1 MTSPAYDKHDLYELC
16 VQNPDALIPL
26 LNAIHNNTPQVLAE
40 DFAGTSI
47 LSHQWVEQS
56 EQHRAI
62 ATDLD
67 QEALHKHGDHPRI
80 TKHLAT
86 VNDAQPGP
94 NKSAD
99 IIFVG
104 NFSIGYHHTRA
115 ELVAYLKQAR
125 ARLNHTNGTFL
136 CDTYGG
142 ENAYTL
148 GGVHRPT
155 PMASIGAPGHIC
167 RYTWEQRDADPL
179 TGMVTDVIH
188 FRIQHAGNITEEYDD
203 AFVYHWRLWS
213 VPELRDAM
221 REAGFKTTN
230 VYAKLADAIDDEG
243 NAYITPVQDPQDELD
258 ESFIVL
264 VSATLQ

>member
-1 MTSPAYDKHDLYELC
+1 M
-16 VQNPDALIPL
+16 
-26 LNAIHNNTPQVLAE
+26 VLAE
-40 DFAGTSI
+40 DFSGTSI

-56 EQHRAI
+56 DLHRAI

-67 QEALHKHGDHPRI
+67 QEALNKHGDHPRI
-80 TKHLAT
+80 NKRLAD
-86 VNDAQPGP
+86 VNDSTDP
-94 NKSAD
+94 AD

-115 ELVAYLKQAR
+115 ELVVYLKQAH
-125 ARLNHTNGTFL
+125 ARLKESGGTFL

-155 PMASIGAPGHIC
+155 PMGDGRLC

-179 TGMVTDVIH
+179 AGMVTDVIH
-188 FRIQHAGNITEEYDD
+188 FRIEHAGTITDEYDD
-203 AFVYHWRLWS
+203 AFTYHWRLWS

-221 REAGFKTTN
+221 VEAGFATAD
-230 VYAKLADAIDDEG
+230 VYAKLPDAVDDEG
-243 NAYITPVQDPQDELD
+243 NAYINPIEDPQEELE

-264 VSATLQ
+264 VAAKV

>member
-1 MTSPAYDKHDLYELC
+1 MATTKHFDKHDLYELC
-16 VQNPDALIPL
+16 VQNPEALIPL
-26 LNAIHNNTPQVLAE
+26 LNAIHSNAPLTLAE
-40 DFAGTSI
+40 DFSGTAI

-56 EQHRAI
+56 DQHRAI
-62 ATDLD
+62 ATYLD
-67 QEALHKHGDHPRI
+67 QEALNKHGNHPQI
-80 TKHLAT
+80 KKHLAN
-86 VNDAQPGP
+86 VNDAIDP
-94 NKSAD
+94 AD
-99 IIFVG
+99 ILFVG

-115 ELVAYLKQAR
+115 ELITYLKKAH
-125 ARLNHTNGTFL
+125 ARLEKSNGIFL

-155 PMASIGAPGHIC
+155 PMGDGRLC

-188 FRIQHAGNITEEYDD
+188 FRIEHAGTITEEYDD
-203 AFVYHWRLWS
+203 AFTYHWRLWS

-221 REAGFKTTN
+221 REAGFKQ
-230 VYAKLADAIDDEG
+230 VQCYSKLPDAIDDEG
-243 NAYITPVQDPQDELD
+243 NAYINPIQDPQEELE

-264 VSATLQ
+264 IAAQTT